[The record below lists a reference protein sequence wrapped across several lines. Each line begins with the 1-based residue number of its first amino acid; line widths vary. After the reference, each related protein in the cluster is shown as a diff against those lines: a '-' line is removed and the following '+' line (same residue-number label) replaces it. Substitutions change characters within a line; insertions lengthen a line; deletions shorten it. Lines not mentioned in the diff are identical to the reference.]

1 MKNETQFQNFDSHLL
16 LSKSNYIVSSYRDIF
31 CTHRKKINRLTI
43 FFDWK
48 GRGGSEYVNTRT
60 RYRIVGKIIMLGSK
74 RSDSIF
80 IVYTSPSDEEQ
91 ANGVENERRPTAQLA
106 RILKAI
112 GQFA

>member
-1 MKNETQFQNFDSHLL
+1 
-16 LSKSNYIVSSYRDIF
+16 
-31 CTHRKKINRLTI
+31 
-43 FFDWK
+43 
-48 GRGGSEYVNTRT
+48 
-60 RYRIVGKIIMLGSK
+60 MLGSK